1 MRFFLAIFTLLL
13 SANIVSQSI
22 DPETLRSILEEG
34 AEGQAA
40 KSESF
45 ESFTQ
50 NNYSN
55 TLKLIEDL
63 DLDSERELFFSSLT
77 QSRIQLASQLC
88 AKDSRACFLIDEYRN
103 YKNQLDQPNYDELK
117 LFGIDI
123 FTGYPIELDSFSEL
137 PLPDSYKIKVGDVM
151 EVQISGIQEF
161 SSDVAVNASGTINIG
176 TFGSFKVSGL
186 DLNQATQLVSSQ
198 IVKTYTGS
206 TVYLGLKSLNPKSVF
221 VLGNVNNPGS
231 YGVNAFATAI
241 NALITSGGIKNN
253 SSLRKVAIRNNA
265 KVSYLDLY
273 DFLVFG
279 DPSSDILLN
288 DGDSVLISGLQ
299 NKVKIFGEVIRP
311 AIYEFLDGETV
322 SDLLDFSLGFTTEA
336 NTKSVFINRLDNMG
350 NARVIEVS
358 SNEFS
363 SFKLANGDEVVINRI
378 SGSVNQGVRIVG
390 AIRNPGVYSL
400 AKAEKL
406 GDLIN
411 LKTDLL
417 DNTYTPLAIIKRF
430 NFQTRSSYFFKFDLL
445 NSTQLSEIALVDRDE
460 IIILSQQ
467 DINFLNSD
475 LVIKRFSP
483 DDPAPMNNL
492 MQIGNFDDA
501 SLLKEISKDDNESS
515 SMRSYLSCLENFNI
529 PVKAVSDAIAA
540 KISSLDR
547 RDANKDQANP
557 VPCTKLLS
565 NIPNLIPYLL
575 ANSIPVVG
583 NVQNQGLYPISP
595 HVNGM
600 QIYLYAGGSILGN
613 EANLVFEVLYDNVK
627 VVANS
632 SDITQISDLDFI
644 NVKLYKSDISEGFVS
659 LYGEVMLPGKYAIR
673 SGETLSSVYKRAG
686 GFTPMAYPLGGI
698 LTRESTK
705 KEEQRVLAKA
715 QRDLGEVISNAALN
729 GYLNQ
734 NPTDLVQLI
743 SLISS
748 LSESEALG
756 RIVTEMDL
764 NLIERSP
771 AKDIVLHNGDEI
783 YIPKINNTVTVVGNV
798 LNPITVPF
806 DPKLKP
812 KDYISIAGGFNN
824 SADKSNTYI
833 IQPNGTSGKINEQFF
848 RLSSAEIYP
857 GSTIIVPRK
866 ANSDTFAL
874 LRNITPVLANLSV
887 TAASLTAISN
897 N

>member
-1 MRFFLAIFTLLL
+1 
-13 SANIVSQSI
+13 
-22 DPETLRSILEEG
+22 
-34 AEGQAA
+34 
-40 KSESF
+40 
-45 ESFTQ
+45 
-50 NNYSN
+50 
-55 TLKLIEDL
+55 
-63 DLDSERELFFSSLT
+63 
-77 QSRIQLASQLC
+77 
-88 AKDSRACFLIDEYRN
+88 
-103 YKNQLDQPNYDELK
+103 
-117 LFGIDI
+117 
-123 FTGYPIELDSFSEL
+123 
-137 PLPDSYKIKVGDVM
+137 
-151 EVQISGIQEF
+151 
-161 SSDVAVNASGTINIG
+161 
-176 TFGSFKVSGL
+176 
-186 DLNQATQLVSSQ
+186 
-198 IVKTYTGS
+198 
-206 TVYLGLKSLNPKSVF
+206 
-221 VLGNVNNPGS
+221 
-231 YGVNAFATAI
+231 
-241 NALITSGGIKNN
+241 
-253 SSLRKVAIRNNA
+253 
-265 KVSYLDLY
+265 
-273 DFLVFG
+273 
-279 DPSSDILLN
+279 
-288 DGDSVLISGLQ
+288 
-299 NKVKIFGEVIRP
+299 
-311 AIYEFLDGETV
+311 
-322 SDLLDFSLGFTTEA
+322 
-336 NTKSVFINRLDNMG
+336 
-350 NARVIEVS
+350 
-358 SNEFS
+358 
-363 SFKLANGDEVVINRI
+363 
-378 SGSVNQGVRIVG
+378 
-390 AIRNPGVYSL
+390 
-400 AKAEKL
+400 
-406 GDLIN
+406 
-411 LKTDLL
+411 
-417 DNTYTPLAIIKRF
+417 
-430 NFQTRSSYFFKFDLL
+430 
-445 NSTQLSEIALVDRDE
+445 
-460 IIILSQQ
+460 
-467 DINFLNSD
+467 
-475 LVIKRFSP
+475 
-483 DDPAPMNNL
+483 MNNL

-501 SLLKEISKDDNESS
+501 LLLKKISKDDNEAS
-515 SMRSYLSCLENFNI
+515 SMRSNLSCLENFNI

-547 RDANKDQANP
+547 RDAKKGQANP
-557 VPCTKLLS
+557 VPCTTLLS

-644 NVKLYKSDISEGFVS
+644 NVKLYKSDISEGFIS

-686 GFTPMAYPLGGI
+686 GFTSMAYPLGGI

-887 TAASLTAISN
+887 TAASITAISN